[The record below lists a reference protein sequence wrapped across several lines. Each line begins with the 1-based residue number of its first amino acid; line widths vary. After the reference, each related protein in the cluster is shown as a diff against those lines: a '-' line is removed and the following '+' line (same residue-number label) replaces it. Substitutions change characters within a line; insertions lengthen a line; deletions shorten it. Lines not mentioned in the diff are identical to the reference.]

1 MWRISLPALL
11 LATLLLAPAA
21 WAQDSK
27 IIRDC
32 ALDGVL
38 NGNYTTAELRSAR
51 AHLPT
56 DVDEYS
62 DCRDV
67 LSRAIAAATQ
77 STGSPGGGSGGF
89 PGGSPGSGGGAGGG
103 GGGGAGGVSAP
114 AAPVTPST
122 PADHAALAQ
131 AGQEG
136 GRPIEVDGRPIVP
149 GSASLVNAAGR
160 NALPSSTLIVLVLLG
175 AATLASIAPFLRR
188 HVRARSPR

>member
-1 MWRISLPALL
+1 MWRIILPAL

-21 WAQDSK
+21 WAQDTK

-38 NGNYTTAELRSAR
+38 DGHYTTAELRSAR

-77 STGSPGGGSGGF
+77 STGSPGGGGSAPAWGG
-89 PGGSPGSGGGAGGG
+89 GSGGGDA
-103 GGGGAGGVSAP
+103 GGAGQPP

-122 PADHAALAQ
+122 PEDQAALTQ

-136 GRPIEVDGRPIVP
+136 GQPIDVDGRPIVP

-160 NALPSSTLIVLVLLG
+160 NALPSSILVVLVLLG
-175 AATLASIAPFLRR
+175 AATLASIAPSLRR

>member
-1 MWRISLPALL
+1 MRRIILPAL

-21 WAQDSK
+21 WADDTK

-77 STGSPGGGSGGF
+77 SAGGSG
-89 PGGSPGSGGGAGGG
+89 GGSPGSSGGSGPGGSGGGG
-103 GGGGAGGVSAP
+103 GGGGATAP

-122 PADHAALAQ
+122 PQDHAALAQ
-131 AGQEG
+131 AVQEG
-136 GRPIEVDGRPIVP
+136 AKPIDVDGQAVVP
-149 GSASLVNAAGR
+149 GSASLASAAGV
-160 NALPSSTLIVLVLLG
+160 NTLPGSIVVVLVLL
-175 AATLASIAPFLRR
+175 AAAAVASIAPFLRR

>member
-1 MWRISLPALL
+1 MWRITLPAL

-21 WAQDSK
+21 WAQDTK

-38 NGNYTTAELRSAR
+38 DGHYTTAELRSAR

-67 LSRAIAAATQ
+67 ISRAIAAATQ
-77 STGSPGGGSGGF
+77 STGSPGGGSGSP
-89 PGGSPGSGGGAGGG
+89 PGGGSGSGSGSGGGGGP
-103 GGGGAGGVSAP
+103 AP

-122 PADHAALAQ
+122 PEDHAALAK
-131 AGQEG
+131 A
-136 GRPIEVDGRPIVP
+136 
-149 GSASLVNAAGR
+149 
-160 NALPSSTLIVLVLLG
+160 
-175 AATLASIAPFLRR
+175 
-188 HVRARSPR
+188 